1 VLLKWINQLGPE
13 EDDPLISVSGCPSEV
28 SFWSPARMFVVGG
41 FCGLFRGIGPVR
53 IVSQQGGPVRT

>member
-1 VLLKWINQLGPE
+1 LGPE